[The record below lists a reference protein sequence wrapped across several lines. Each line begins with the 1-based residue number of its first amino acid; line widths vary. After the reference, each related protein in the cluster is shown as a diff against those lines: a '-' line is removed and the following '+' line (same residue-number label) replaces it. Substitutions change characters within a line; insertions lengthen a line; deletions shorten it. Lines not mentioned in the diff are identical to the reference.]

1 MSCPTTTLTIIHPR
15 TMHSIE
21 RTMVQCVNRLSTETA
36 LLCWKGNRSA
46 SACFSAPVQ
55 RVLHGQAPTA
65 SRLMGQRAAAM
76 LHQMLARKNAH
87 NCRDVANGPTHG
99 RAGELAPPARLP
111 SASLLGSPWSRR
123 AKRRFIAV
131 FQVAIGEDRAD
142 DGALA
147 TRAAPRCRSHL
158 GWLIQSMMRHP
169 VPWARGGG
177 RFKDYFLF
185 VICSLAVISKPYILS
200 LL

>member
-21 RTMVQCVNRLSTETA
+21 PTMVQCVNRLSTETA
-36 LLCWKGNRSA
+36 LLCWKGNRST
-46 SACFSAPVQ
+46 SAHFSAPVQ
-55 RVLHGQAPTA
+55 RVLHGQHRPPRA
-65 SRLMGQRAAAM
+65 LCGNAAAM
-76 LHQMLARKNAH
+76 LHQMRGRKNAH
-87 NCRDVANGPTHG
+87 NCRDVVNGPTHG
-99 RAGELAPPARLP
+99 RPGELAPPARLP
-111 SASLLGSPWSRR
+111 SASLLGSRWSRR

-158 GWLIQSMMRHP
+158 GQSMMRHP

-177 RFKDYFLF
+177 RSKDYLLL